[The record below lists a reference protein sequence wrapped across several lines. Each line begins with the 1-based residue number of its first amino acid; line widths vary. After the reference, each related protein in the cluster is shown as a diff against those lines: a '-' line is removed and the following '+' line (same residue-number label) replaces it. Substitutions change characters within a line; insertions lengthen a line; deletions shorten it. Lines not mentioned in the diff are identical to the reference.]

1 MSERED
7 KRSKQST
14 SMHPCSPPSPP
25 LTHPSTLSC
34 VRENRSGATA
44 FLVRTTCNNSVV
56 GDHFYTWQEN
66 MFLALSKHSPPTPA
80 LPTVLGTMV
89 SHETTRLCLRK
100 HPEGGPGKM
109 PVEGKKKE
117 KRTENLENCGEVQ
130 IRQSASGGSRRSS
143 PPGTSEST
151 RTSQVNPLR
160 QKLKEVQRDHRSS
173 RTGILE
179 STINI
184 FTYPSLNRLSGEVF
198 FSVLSTICIG
208 FIVVSLLLR
217 PPLVPLFAGLCEVF
231 FFLFEWTKKIDD
243 FVDNVL

>member
-1 MSERED
+1 MGEWVKDRISAVN
-7 KRSKQST
+7 SQ
-14 SMHPCSPPSPP
+14 P
-25 LTHPSTLSC
+25 PSTLAPHPL
-34 VRENRSGATA
+34 RRS
-44 FLVRTTCNNSVV
+44 
-56 GDHFYTWQEN
+56 
-66 MFLALSKHSPPTPA
+66 PTPA
-80 LPTVLGTMV
+80 PCRVYARTDRAPLHSSSGLPA
-89 SHETTRLCLRK
+89 TTALWAIIFTPGRRTCFWHCQNIRRQHPPCWQFWVRWCRTKQHDYVCENILRADQARCQLR
-100 HPEGGPGKM
+100 ERKM
-109 PVEGKKKE
+109 KKK
-117 KRTENLENCGEVQ
+117 KPENLENCGEVQ

-184 FTYPSLNRLSGEVF
+184 FTYPSSNRLSGVGF

-217 PPLVPLFAGLCEVF
+217 PP
-231 FFLFEWTKKIDD
+231 
-243 FVDNVL
+243 